1 MQTFFSNA
9 SSDPILAI
17 GLMSGTSA
25 DGVDAALV
33 EIQGCSTNTKVKQLG
48 FVSIPYTDEMRSE
61 LLRVA
66 GGEAGGSQ
74 TLCLLNFRL
83 GSLFA
88 DACEAVCREAGI
100 EPSRVQLVGN
110 HGHTVYHAPAGQMYL
125 GSPEHGTLQIGEAS
139 VIAERLGCAVV
150 SDFRVRDMAAGGYGA
165 PLVPYTEY
173 LLYRSETE
181 TVALQNIGGIG
192 NITILP
198 AGCRLEDVYAFDTG
212 PGNMVMDA
220 LAERATNGT
229 ARYDAGGR
237 MAAQGAVSQ
246 PLLDWMMQDPYLSA
260 PPPKT
265 TGREQYGAA
274 YVEKLVQK
282 GQEYGLGWNDLL
294 ATAARFTAESIR
306 VGLERFCPHRPDRL
320 IVGGGGSLNPT
331 LLAHISDC
339 LPGCRVMIN
348 EDMGLDS
355 NAKEAVAFAV
365 LANEFCHGVANNAP
379 KATGAEHPVI
389 MGKLTLA

>member
-1 MQTFFSNA
+1 MQTFFS
-9 SSDPILAI
+9 STSVEPVLAI

-33 EIQGCSTNTKVKQLG
+33 EIQGCGTNTKVKQLG
-48 FVSIPYTDEMRSE
+48 FVSIPYTDAMRSE
-61 LLRVA
+61 LLRIA
-66 GGEAGGSQ
+66 SGEWGGSQ
-74 TLCLLNFRL
+74 SLCLLNFRL

-88 DACEAVCREAGI
+88 DACEAVCREAGVETNRI
-100 EPSRVQLVGN
+100 QLVGS
-110 HGHTVYHAPAGQMYL
+110 HGHTVYHAPVGQMYL
-125 GSPEHGTLQIGEAS
+125 GSCERGTLQIGEAS
-139 VIAERLGCAVV
+139 VIAERMGCAVV

-220 LAERATNGT
+220 LAERATGGK
-229 ARYDAGGR
+229 ARYDVGGQ
-237 MAAQGAVSQ
+237 MAARGKISK
-246 PLLDWMMQDPYLSA
+246 PLLEWMMQDPYLA
-260 PPPKT
+260 AAPPKT
-265 TGREQYGAA
+265 TGREQYGAE
-274 YVEKLVQK
+274 YVERLVHK
-282 GQEYGLGWNDLL
+282 GEEYALCWNDLL
-294 ATAARFTAESIR
+294 ATAARFTAESIG
-306 VGLERFCPHRPDRL
+306 VGVQRFCPHRPDRL

-331 LLAHISDC
+331 LLAQIKEC
-339 LPGCRVMIN
+339 LPGCKVMIN